1 MIKEVDSTISLFS
14 EAEDIHTVS
23 HETWDKFECK
33 STIILK
39 RIPKV
44 EDLIR
49 VLPLISNRDSWRFI
63 IESEYGEAIFDI
75 NSKDGSI
82 ENEAIKDDLIQIY
95 FTRF

>member
-33 STIILK
+33 STITLK

-44 EDLIR
+44 KDLIR
-49 VLPLISNRDSWRFI
+49 DYRLFQ
-63 IESEYGEAIFDI
+63 IETHG
-75 NSKDGSI
+75 G
-82 ENEAIKDDLIQIY
+82 L
-95 FTRF
+95 